1 MSIARWRPT
10 KSSKASSDRQ
20 IGPPARRTTVVS
32 PNGLFTERDRCE
44 GRAPRG
50 ARHEDV
56 EKGKRRN
63 TLITAK

>member
-32 PNGLFTERDRCE
+32 PNGLSTERDRCE
-44 GRAPRG
+44 GRPPAAP
-50 ARHEDV
+50 ATE
-56 EKGKRRN
+56 
-63 TLITAK
+63 TLRKAIGETL